1 MRTMQG
7 TMSCQCKRATRTALA
22 AVAIAASVA
31 PFLPGV
37 LAGVGDPREAAGVT
51 DPEANDVE
59 MQRQIH
65 ELRSDL
71 GDEREQGIGRQ
82 MEVRGTVRVILGVA
96 IGVAG
101 LWFYARFQAI
111 AAEAR
116 VGAVIVRCSVLAQ

>member
-7 TMSCQCKRATRTALA
+7 TMSCRCKRATRTALA

-31 PFLPGV
+31 PFLPGT
-37 LAGVGDPREAAGVT
+37 LAGVGDPREAAGVA

-59 MQRQIH
+59 MQRQIN

-71 GDEREQGIGRQ
+71 VDEWEQRSGRQ
-82 MEVRGTVRVILGVA
+82 MEVHSTVLVILGVA

-101 LWFYARFQAI
+101 LWFYARF
-111 AAEAR
+111 
-116 VGAVIVRCSVLAQ
+116 